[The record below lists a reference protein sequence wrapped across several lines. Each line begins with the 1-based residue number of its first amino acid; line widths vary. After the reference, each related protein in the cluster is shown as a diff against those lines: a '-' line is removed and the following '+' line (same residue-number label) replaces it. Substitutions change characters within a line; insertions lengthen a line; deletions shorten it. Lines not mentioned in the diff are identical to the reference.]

1 MMRSGLFSFYG
12 FESGAR
18 ECPQACCYPIIN
30 CLKSLQF
37 QQIFLDLQSLG
48 VAGQTAVC
56 ANDPVAGHHDA
67 QRVAVAGAAH
77 GAACL
82 GLAQRRRQLT
92 VGAYLSVRNLAQ
104 LRPYRL
110 LKGCA
115 PCCQR
120 QVELPAYPGKLFVQ
134 LLLGLL

>member
-12 FESGAR
+12 FEGGAR

-37 QQIFLDLQSLG
+37 QQIFLDLQPLG

-67 QRVAVAGAAH
+67 QRVAVAGAAY
-77 GAACL
+77 GAAGL
-82 GLAQRRRQLT
+82 GFAQRRRQLS
-92 VGAYLSVRNLAQ
+92 VGAHLPVGNLAQ

-110 LKGCA
+110 LKERAFCR
-115 PCCQR
+115 QR
-120 QVELPAYPGKLFVQ
+120 QVELPAYPGKIFVQ
-134 LLLGLL
+134 LLPAA